1 MFFLFDKFSFI
12 WFLPFFLLLGSNN
25 LAQET
30 EAKGNDSSTEST
42 ARWKYRETQVLGW
55 TVRIREE
62 LDSDSPEAMNEAIE
76 QLKAQLSEI
85 EKVVPG
91 EAVAKLKG
99 VVLWFSPEYTQGQPR
114 AEYHPGR
121 EWLVDNGRDPAMVRG
136 VEFTNVRVFAAER
149 KRMPNFVLHEMA
161 HAYHHQFLTDGFE
174 NKRVADLYQRAKK
187 AGIYE
192 QVEQRF
198 GDGSSKVVRAYGMN
212 NPAEYFAENSEA
224 YFSTND
230 FFPFDRE
237 QLLKHDPAM
246 LEALKNLWGN

>member
-1 MFFLFDKFSFI
+1 MFFLLDKFSFA
-12 WFLPFFLLLGSNN
+12 WFLPLFLLLSSNN
-25 LAQET
+25 LAQEP
-30 EAKGNDSSTEST
+30 EAKGSNSSSESAT
-42 ARWKYRETQVLGW
+42 KWKYRNTQVLGW
-55 TVRIREE
+55 TVRIRDE
-62 LDSDSPEAMNEAIE
+62 LDTDSPQAMTEAIE
-76 QLKAQLSEI
+76 QLKEQLEEI
-85 EKVVPG
+85 EKVVPP

-99 VVLWFSPEYTQGQPR
+99 VVLWFSPEYAKGQPR

-121 EWLVDNGRDPAMVRG
+121 EWLVNNGRDPAMMRG

-149 KRMPNFVLHEMA
+149 KRMPNFVLHELA

-174 NKRVADLYQRAKK
+174 NKRIAELYQRAKD

-198 GDGSSKVVRAYGMN
+198 GDGRSEVVKAYGMN

-230 FFPFDRE
+230 FFPFDKE

-246 LEALKNLWGN
+246 LEALKNLWGD

>member
-1 MFFLFDKFSFI
+1 MFFLFDKFSFA
-12 WFLPFFLLLGSNN
+12 WFLPLFLLLSSNN
-25 LAQET
+25 LAQEP
-30 EAKGNDSSTEST
+30 EAKGSNSSSESAT
-42 ARWKYRETQVLGW
+42 KWKYRNTQVLGW

-62 LDSDSPEAMNEAIE
+62 LDTDSPEAMTEAIE
-76 QLKAQLSEI
+76 QLKEQLEEI
-85 EKVVPG
+85 EKVVPS

-99 VVLWFSPEYTQGQPR
+99 VVLWFSPEYAKGQPR

-121 EWLVDNGRDPAMVRG
+121 EWLVNNGRDPAMVRG

-149 KRMPNFVLHEMA
+149 KRMPNFVLHELA

-174 NKRVADLYQRAKK
+174 NKRIAELYQRAKD

-198 GDGSSKVVRAYGMN
+198 GDGRSEVVKAYGMN

-237 QLLKHDPAM
+237 QLHKHDPAM

>member
-1 MFFLFDKFSFI
+1 MFFLFDKFSFA
-12 WFLPFFLLLGSNN
+12 WFLPLLLVLSSNN
-25 LAQET
+25 LAQEP
-30 EAKGNDSSTEST
+30 EAKGSNSSSESAT
-42 ARWKYRETQVLGW
+42 KWKYRNTQVLGW

-62 LDSDSPEAMNEAIE
+62 IDTDSPEAMTEAIE
-76 QLKAQLSEI
+76 QLKEQLEEI
-85 EKVVPG
+85 EKVVPP

-99 VVLWFSPEYTQGQPR
+99 VVLWFSPEYEKGQPR

-121 EWLVDNGRDPAMVRG
+121 EWLVNNGRDPAMVRG

-149 KRMPNFVLHEMA
+149 KRMPNFVLHELA

-174 NKRVADLYQRAKK
+174 NKRIAELYQRAKD

-198 GDGSSKVVRAYGMN
+198 GDGRSEVVKAYGMN

-230 FFPFDRE
+230 FFPFERE

>member
-1 MFFLFDKFSFI
+1 MFFLFDKFFFA
-12 WFLPFFLLLGSNN
+12 WFLPLLLVLSSNN
-25 LAQET
+25 LAQEP
-30 EAKGNDSSTEST
+30 EAKGSNSSSESAT
-42 ARWKYRETQVLGW
+42 KWKYRNTQVLGW

-62 LDSDSPEAMNEAIE
+62 LDTDSPEAMTEAIE
-76 QLKAQLSEI
+76 QLKEQLEEI
-85 EKVVPG
+85 EKVVPS

-99 VVLWFSPEYTQGQPR
+99 VVLWFSPEYAKGQPR

-121 EWLVDNGRDPAMVRG
+121 EWLVNNGRDPAMVRG

-149 KRMPNFVLHEMA
+149 KRMPNFVLHELA

-174 NKRVADLYQRAKK
+174 NKRIAELYQRAKD

-198 GDGSSKVVRAYGMN
+198 GDGRSEVVKAYGMN

-237 QLLKHDPAM
+237 QLLKHDPEM

>member
-1 MFFLFDKFSFI
+1 MFFLFDKFSFA
-12 WFLPFFLLLGSNN
+12 WFLPLFLLLSSNN
-25 LAQET
+25 LAQEP
-30 EAKGNDSSTEST
+30 EAKGSNSSSEYATK
-42 ARWKYRETQVLGW
+42 WKYRNTQVLGW

-62 LDSDSPEAMNEAIE
+62 LDTDSPEAMTEAIE
-76 QLKAQLSEI
+76 QLKEQLEEI
-85 EKVVPG
+85 EKVVPP

-99 VVLWFSPEYTQGQPR
+99 VVLWFSPEYAKGQPR

-121 EWLVDNGRDPAMVRG
+121 EWLVNNGRDPAMVRG

-149 KRMPNFVLHEMA
+149 KRMPNFVLHELA

-174 NKRVADLYQRAKK
+174 NKRIAELYQRAKD

-198 GDGSSKVVRAYGMN
+198 GDGRSEVVKAYGIN

-237 QLLKHDPAM
+237 QLLKHDPEM
-246 LEALKNLWGN
+246 LEALKNLW

>member
-1 MFFLFDKFSFI
+1 MFFLFDKFSFV
-12 WFLPFFLLLGSNN
+12 WFSTLLLPLSSNL
-25 LAQET
+25 LAQQPAANGNNGSSET
-30 EAKGNDSSTEST
+30 T
-42 ARWKYRETQVLGW
+42 ARRKYRETQVLDW
-55 TVRIREE
+55 QVRIREE
-62 LDSDSPEAMNEAIE
+62 LDTDSPEEMSEAIE
-76 QLKAQLSEI
+76 NLKEQLEEI
-85 EKVVPG
+85 EKVVPR

-99 VVLWFSPEYTQGQPR
+99 VVLWFSPEYAKGQPR
-114 AEYHPGR
+114 AEYHPGK

-149 KRMPNFVLHEMA
+149 KRMPNFVLHELA

-174 NKRVADLYQRAKK
+174 NKRVAELYQRAKD

-198 GDGSSKVVRAYGMN
+198 GDGRSEVVKAYGMN

-246 LEALKNLWGN
+246 LEALKNLWGK

>member
-1 MFFLFDKFSFI
+1 MFFLFDKFSFA
-12 WFLPFFLLLGSNN
+12 WFLPLLLVLSSNN
-25 LAQET
+25 LAQEP
-30 EAKGNDSSTEST
+30 EAKGSNSSSEST
-42 ARWKYRETQVLGW
+42 NRWKYRNTQVLGW

-62 LDSDSPEAMNEAIE
+62 IDTDSPEAMTEAIE
-76 QLKAQLSEI
+76 QLKEQLEEI
-85 EKVVPG
+85 EKVVPP

-99 VVLWFSPEYTQGQPR
+99 VVLWFSPEYEKGQPR

-121 EWLVDNGRDPAMVRG
+121 EWLVNNGRDPAMVRG

-149 KRMPNFVLHEMA
+149 KRMPNFVLHELA

-174 NKRVADLYQRAKK
+174 NKRIAELYQRAKD

-198 GDGSSKVVRAYGMN
+198 GDGRSEVVKAYGMN

-230 FFPFDRE
+230 FFPFERE